1 MKALRTT
8 EIKLVGA
15 FFLVAGLFGFFTF
28 ISIALPLVDLVSIL
42 NLFPTLLFALTLY
55 SGYLLLLKENPK
67 GLEIGRAVV
76 ALQII
81 QFNIG
86 GLTYVFFTGAYV
98 TVGFVN
104 LDFGMRF
111 GLENTF
117 QINLLDDTSNLVL
130 HLNILALGIFIYLT
144 KAINKIHDEE
154 DMQEA
159 LEEEKSKREDS
170 PVSYNKDR

>member
-1 MKALRTT
+1 MKTLRTT

-28 ISIALPLVDLVSIL
+28 VSIALPLVDLVSIL

-81 QFNIG
+81 QFHIG
-86 GLTYVFFTGAYV
+86 GLGYLFVTGVYIFI
-98 TVGFVN
+98 GFVN
-104 LDFGMRF
+104 LDFATTVGI
-111 GLENTF
+111 ENTF
-117 QINLLDDTSNLVL
+117 HVNLSDDTSNVAFR
-130 HLNILALGIFIYLT
+130 LNILALGVFIYLT
-144 KAINKIHDEE
+144 RVIKKIQDEE
-154 DMQEA
+154 DIREA
-159 LEEEKSKREDS
+159 LEELKSKRENETIS
-170 PVSYNKDR
+170 E